1 VVEGLTPFIVG
12 YSYGAYS
19 ESRMSVM
26 VGVIGVRINYE
37 NGVVRRLKELE
48 VMGVRT
54 VVLVRGR
61 EEDEKETTKDK
72 EFNKDHCLMM
82 SKITNEMHEDEDYA
96 KSICTEY
103 VSRGWI
109 AQEAEEMIDFPAL
122 KQAGGDIRC
131 EACFL
136 SRCDCKDRVE

>member
-1 VVEGLTPFIVG
+1 MVEGLTPFIVG

-48 VMGVRT
+48 AMGVRT

-61 EEDEKETTKDK
+61 EEDEKEMTKEK
-72 EFNKDHCLMM
+72 EMAKDYCHIQ
-82 SKITNEMHEDEDYA
+82 SKITN
-96 KSICTEY
+96 
-103 VSRGWI
+103 
-109 AQEAEEMIDFPAL
+109 
-122 KQAGGDIRC
+122 
-131 EACFL
+131 
-136 SRCDCKDRVE
+136 